1 MKPMEDKH
9 FAVLRRHM
17 IEVIGIHFDQLEDE
31 LGKAMLDGRVA
42 EAMSRVP
49 RHLFVPEQ
57 LVQHAYQDMPLPIG
71 FEKTISQ
78 PFICALMTDL
88 LAPRQHDKVLEVG
101 TGLGYQTAILAE
113 LAHVVW
119 SVEIVEEFAEDAQ
132 RLLDQLG
139 YANVCIR
146 TGDGSRGWPEHAP
159 FDKIMVTAAT
169 GKVPPA
175 LIEQLQPSGR
185 LVMPLGPFRAQQ
197 LTVVERTAD
206 GTVHSRAVMPVRFT
220 QLETVT

>member
-1 MKPMEDKH
+1 MFP
-9 FAVLRRHM
+9 
-17 IEVIGIHFDQLEDE
+17 
-31 LGKAMLDGRVA
+31 
-42 EAMSRVP
+42 VP
-49 RHLFVPEQ
+49 QHPFLPEP
-57 LVQHAYQDMPLPIG
+57 LVQPPHLGTPLPPR
-71 FEKTISQ
+71 FAKKN
-78 PFICALMTDL
+78 PPPVLCALMTDL
-88 LAPRQHDKVLEVG
+88 LAPRQRDKVLEVG

-113 LAHVVW
+113 MAHVVW
-119 SVEIVEEFAEDAQ
+119 SVEIIEEFAEDAQ

-139 YANVCIR
+139 YANVRIR
-146 TGDGSRGWPEHAP
+146 TGNGSRGWAEHAP

-220 QLETVT
+220 QLE